1 MGALF
6 DSQRSLIRQRSAATF
21 SPGEKGYEKRE
32 EQMRVMQVCNVGT
45 VCGGTGGCAWS
56 VRRALPEWEHHVVFL
71 SAVTAET
78 LKAFDGC
85 GVYRASRVGE
95 KLLDLVQPE
104 VVVMHNAARSR
115 VDVDFL
121 KWGGR
126 SIQYLH
132 SKVDAAGAKEVVCCS
147 EWLAK
152 QVGVSRE
159 AVLWQGVPG
168 VSGEKRPASGELVVG
183 RIATPVGSKW
193 PGELVGFYG
202 ELAVRCPGVRW
213 EFVGCPQELRGKI
226 ERAVGGR
233 AVFYEAS
240 FKSREHM
247 AGWDVLLH
255 HQPGVTESFG
265 RTVAEG
271 MLAGCVP
278 VVDARGGFCEQVV
291 EGTGVLCRDVD
302 GYVAALMMLGD
313 REVRVRMRNAAREH
327 AERAFSLAAFRERLL
342 SKMGARC
349 VEELGAGRKLDPRL
363 LL

>member
-1 MGALF
+1 
-6 DSQRSLIRQRSAATF
+6 
-21 SPGEKGYEKRE
+21 
-32 EQMRVMQVCNVGT
+32 MRVMQVCNVGT
-45 VCGGTGGCAWS
+45 VCGGTGACAWS
-56 VRRALPEWEHHVVFL
+56 VTRALPEWEHHVVFL
-71 SAVTAET
+71 SAVTSET
-78 LKAFDGC
+78 LKAFEGC

-95 KLLDLVQPE
+95 RLLDLVQPE
-104 VVVMHNAARSR
+104 VVVMHNTAWSR

-132 SKVDAAGAKEVVCCS
+132 SKVHAAGAKELVCCS
-147 EWLAK
+147 GWLAK
-152 QVGVSRE
+152 HMGLSR
-159 AVLWQGVPG
+159 ASVLWQGVPE
-168 VSGEKRPASGELVVG
+168 VSASRRSTTGELVVG

-202 ELAVRCPGVRW
+202 ELAERCPGVRW
-213 EFVGCPQELRGKI
+213 EFVGCPPELRGKI
-226 ERAVGGR
+226 KWAVDGR

-240 FKSREHM
+240 FEAREHI
-247 AGWDVLLH
+247 ADWDVLLH

-291 EGTGVLCRDVD
+291 DGTGLLCRDVES
-302 GYVAALMMLGD
+302 YAAALKMLGD
-313 REVRVRMRNAAREH
+313 REVRVGMRNAAREH

-342 SKMGARC
+342 KR
-349 VEELGAGRKLDPRL
+349 LGL
-363 LL
+363 

>member
-1 MGALF
+1 MNVGGH
-6 DSQRSLIRQRSAATF
+6 RW
-21 SPGEKGYEKRE
+21 EKGHEKRE

-45 VCGGTGGCAWS
+45 VCGGTGACAWS
-56 VRRALPEWEHHVVFL
+56 VTRALLEWEHHVVFL
-71 SAVTAET
+71 SAVSSET
-78 LKAFDGC
+78 LKAFEGC

-95 KLLDLVQPE
+95 RLLDLVQPE
-104 VVVMHNAARSR
+104 VVVMHNTARSR

-132 SKVDAAGAKEVVCCS
+132 SKVDAVGAKEVVCCS

-152 QVGVSRE
+152 QVGLSRE
-159 AVLWQGVPG
+159 SVLWQGVSE
-168 VSGEKRPASGELVVG
+168 VSPSGRSTTGELVVG

-202 ELAVRCPGVRW
+202 ELASRCPEVRW
-213 EFVGCPQELRGKI
+213 EFVGCPQELKKKI
-226 ERAVGGR
+226 DEAVRGR

-240 FKSREHM
+240 FEARRYL
-247 AGWDVLLH
+247 ARWDVLLH

-302 GYVAALMMLGD
+302 EYVAALKMLGD
-313 REVRVRMRNAAREH
+313 PEMRNKMRNAAREY

-342 SKMGARC
+342 K
-349 VEELGAGRKLDPRL
+349 RL
-363 LL
+363 FV